1 MTDPYNR
8 IASSSDSLEDLQNL
22 ERELRRRLR
31 PSETT
36 GQLRDTLNSPS
47 TEFVDYVPTP
57 VSSTSTLP
65 TDRVSILNP
74 DGSMDLNRFTEAM
87 LLNSSAMSTLLGQ
100 SLNKSTNYNKLKEK
114 RLLEDPPLLKST
126 ATYQDFV
133 HWVDQI
139 LIHFQRHPD
148 FRTDF
153 LKSVKPV
160 CSTAQSQGRLDEVYA
175 FIQDKLYV
183 STQSNQK
190 IRQLISQFTLSSQV
204 YLAWKKIMDYFLPDT
219 ESAKQEREDKFN
231 ELQQKENETNTEFCQ
246 RVQFEMQILKFVNQD
261 ISEARLR
268 LRISKGLKNKW
279 HREMAQL
286 QDNLNLDAWIE
297 YVHVLETI
305 NSSKS
310 DVISEK
316 SKNSDQYSKDFSS
329 MMEKMEEQNQKLN
342 QFQLNYLA
350 DDAKR
355 TFSKKTKGHQQVPRL

>member
-8 IASSSDSLEDLQNL
+8 IASSTDSLEDLQNL

-47 TEFVDYVPTP
+47 TEFVDYLPTP
-57 VSSTSTLP
+57 VSNTSTLP

-74 DGSMDLNRFTEAM
+74 DGSLDLNRFTEAM

-153 LKSVKPV
+153 LKSVKQV

-183 STQSNQK
+183 STPSNQK
-190 IRQLISQFTLSSQV
+190 IRQLIQFTLSSQV
-204 YLAWKKIMDYFLPDT
+204 YLAWKKICKT
-219 ESAKQEREDKFN
+219 
-231 ELQQKENETNTEFCQ
+231 
-246 RVQFEMQILKFVNQD
+246 
-261 ISEARLR
+261 
-268 LRISKGLKNKW
+268 G
-279 HREMAQL
+279 
-286 QDNLNLDAWIE
+286 
-297 YVHVLETI
+297 
-305 NSSKS
+305 
-310 DVISEK
+310 
-316 SKNSDQYSKDFSS
+316 
-329 MMEKMEEQNQKLN
+329 
-342 QFQLNYLA
+342 
-350 DDAKR
+350 KR
-355 TFSKKTKGHQQVPRL
+355 R